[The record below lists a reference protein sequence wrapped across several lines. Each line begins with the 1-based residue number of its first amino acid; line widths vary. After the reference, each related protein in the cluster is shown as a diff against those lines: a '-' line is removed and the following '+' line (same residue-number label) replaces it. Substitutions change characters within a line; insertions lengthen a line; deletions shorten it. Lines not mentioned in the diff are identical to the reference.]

1 MYTDEFDY
9 NLPAAAIAQSAI
21 EPRDASRLL
30 VVNRLEDRVFTDL
43 PNMLHPGDLVV
54 VNRTR
59 VRSARLMG
67 HRLPGGGKTEILLT
81 QRVDPERW
89 RALVRPASKLRA
101 GSEVACGDLSVTLIT
116 EPDQGI
122 STVTISAPG
131 DVESAIEEAGDI
143 PLPPYFKGTLDDPNR
158 YQTIFAH
165 TLGSSA
171 APTAGLHFT
180 DGVVEALRERNV
192 EMTEV
197 ELEVG
202 LDTFRPMTEGKV
214 KDHRI
219 HTERIHVPPSAVE
232 AVASTRDRGG
242 NVIAVGTTVVR
253 SLETAAASDGLI
265 STFDGPTDLFILP
278 GYRPQ
283 VVDGLITNFHAPR
296 TTLLV
301 LVAAF
306 IGERWRATYTYA
318 LEHDYRFLS
327 FGDAM
332 YIEITR

>member
-1 MYTDEFDY
+1 MYTDEFHYD
-9 NLPAAAIAQSAI
+9 LPAAAIAQAAI

-30 VVNRLEDRVFTDL
+30 VVDGLEDRVFTDL
-43 PNMLHPGDLVV
+43 PNILHPGDLVV

-59 VRSARLMG
+59 VRSARLIG

-81 QRVDPERW
+81 QRVDLERW
-89 RALVRPASKLRA
+89 RALVRPASKLKA
-101 GSEVACGDLSVTLIT
+101 GSQVQCGDIFVRLLT

-122 STVTISAPG
+122 STVTISARG

-143 PLPPYFKGTLDDPNR
+143 PLPPYFKGTLDDPSR
-158 YQTIFAH
+158 YQTIFAR

-180 DGVVEALRERNV
+180 DEVVDALRERKV

-202 LDTFRPMTEGKV
+202 LDTFRPMAEGKV
-214 KDHRI
+214 MDHRI

-232 AVASTRDRGG
+232 AVASARDRGG

-253 SLETAAASDGLI
+253 SLETAAAGDGLI
-265 STFDGPTDLFILP
+265 STFDGPTDLFIVP
-278 GYRPQ
+278 GYRPK
-283 VVDGLITNFHAPR
+283 VVDALITNFHAPR

-306 IGERWRATYTYA
+306 MGERWRATYTYA
-318 LEHDYRFLS
+318 LEHHYRFLS

-332 YIEITR
+332 YIEIAR

>member
-1 MYTDEFDY
+1 MYTAEFDY
-9 NLPAAAIAQSAI
+9 DLPAAAIAQSAI

-30 VVNRLEDRVFTDL
+30 VVNGLEDRVFTDL
-43 PNMLHPGDLVV
+43 PNMLQPGDLVV

-67 HRLPGGGKTEILLT
+67 RRLPGGGKTEVLLT
-81 QRVDPERW
+81 QRVDPQRW
-89 RALVRPASKLRA
+89 RALVRPAHRLKE
-101 GSEVACGDLSVTLIT
+101 GSEVECGDILVTLLT
-116 EPDQGI
+116 EPDQGV

-143 PLPPYFKGTLDDPNR
+143 PLPPYFKGTLGDSNR
-158 YQTIFAH
+158 YQTIFAQ

-180 DGVVEALRERNV
+180 DEVVDALRERNV
-192 EMTEV
+192 EMAEV

-202 LDTFRPMTEGKV
+202 LDTFRPMAEGKV

-232 AVASTRDRGG
+232 AVASARDRGG

-253 SLETAAASDGLI
+253 SLETAAAGDGLI

-278 GYRPQ
+278 GYRPR
-283 VVDGLITNFHAPR
+283 VIDGLITNFHAPR

-306 IGERWRATYTYA
+306 MGERWKAIYAYA